1 MRLFT
6 TARARSHAP
15 LPRDSPRRAEPTN
28 DGARVRETVG
38 RVGRGRGGARRRRK
52 RRERKRA
59 LHECPVM
66 MMNVSQRRRRRRRRP
81 ERERGVHP
89 VTARQPRTP
98 AFAPVRAVGSC
109 SVLSRSRVVP
119 AINSVAA
126 LLRHVV
132 GALREEL
139 GLLLV
144 PFPLLRA
151 PRLVYLRRVVL
162 HRGDHHRS
170 GGYARD
176 DTPHAIAMRVRL
188 VNQAPKPRL
197 EEACHR
203 AGRVRQFVGNGNGRL
218 AVYNNRP
225 THRSSRQSSDCASRA
240 CRDRRRR
247 HAWLPHDGRE

>member
-6 TARARSHAP
+6 TARAPSRAP
-15 LPRDSPRRAEPTN
+15 LPRDSPRCAEPTN

-38 RVGRGRGGARRRRK
+38 RVGRGRGGARRRRE

-59 LHECPVM
+59 RHECPVMM

-98 AFAPVRAVGSC
+98 AFAPVRVVGSC
-109 SVLSRSRVVP
+109 SVLSRSRVVR

-139 GLLLV
+139 RLLLM
-144 PFPLLRA
+144 PFLLLRA

-203 AGRVRQFVGNGNGRL
+203 AGRVRRK
-218 AVYNNRP
+218 R
-225 THRSSRQSSDCASRA
+225 
-240 CRDRRRR
+240 
-247 HAWLPHDGRE
+247 

>member
-6 TARARSHAP
+6 TARAPSHAP
-15 LPRDSPRRAEPTN
+15 LPRESPRRAEPTN

-38 RVGRGRGGARRRRK
+38 RPGAARRRRRRRE

-59 LHECPVM
+59 RHKCPVM
-66 MMNVSQRRRRRRRRP
+66 RRRRRRRRRP
-81 ERERGVHP
+81 DRERGVRP
-89 VTARQPRTP
+89 VTARQLRTP

-109 SVLSRSRVVP
+109 SVRSRSRVVP
-119 AINSVAA
+119 ALNSVAA

-139 GLLLV
+139 RLLLM
-144 PFPLLRA
+144 PFLLLRA

-176 DTPHAIAMRVRL
+176 DTPHAIAMRVRC

-197 EEACHR
+197 EEACR
-203 AGRVRQFVGNGNGRL
+203 QAGRVRRK
-218 AVYNNRP
+218 R
-225 THRSSRQSSDCASRA
+225 
-240 CRDRRRR
+240 
-247 HAWLPHDGRE
+247 

>member
-6 TARARSHAP
+6 TARAPSHAP
-15 LPRDSPRRAEPTN
+15 LPRESPRRAEPTN

-38 RVGRGRGGARRRRK
+38 RVGRGRGGARRRRE

-59 LHECPVM
+59 RHKCPVM
-66 MMNVSQRRRRRRRRP
+66 RRRRRRRRRRD
-81 ERERGVHP
+81 RERGVRP
-89 VTARQPRTP
+89 VTARQLRTP

-109 SVLSRSRVVP
+109 SVRSRSRVVP
-119 AINSVAA
+119 ALNSVAA

-139 GLLLV
+139 RLLLLM
-144 PFPLLRA
+144 PFLLLRA
-151 PRLVYLRRVVL
+151 PRLVHLRRVVL

-176 DTPHAIAMRVRL
+176 DTPHAIAMRVRC

-197 EEACHR
+197 EEACHQ
-203 AGRVRQFVGNGNGRL
+203 AGRVRRK
-218 AVYNNRP
+218 R
-225 THRSSRQSSDCASRA
+225 
-240 CRDRRRR
+240 
-247 HAWLPHDGRE
+247 